1 MTLPV
6 LIGTVVVSLTNHA
19 GRVVTGPLGA
29 VTNGTFTV
37 ANRVYPLS
45 VLPASERHR
54 LGALA
59 GIDVRTPAEKV
70 RARERARW
78 LDRIRIRE
86 EMGEITPET
95 AARLRSEI
103 PE

>member
-1 MTLPV
+1 MFPV
-6 LIGTVVVSLTNHA
+6 IIGAIIVSVTNHA
-19 GRVVTGPLGA
+19 GCVMTGPFGGI
-29 VTNGTFTV
+29 TNGTF
-37 ANRVYPLS
+37 AIASRVYPLS

-59 GIDVRTPAEKV
+59 GCDVRTPAEKV
-70 RARERARW
+70 RARERAHW
-78 LDRIRIRE
+78 IDRIRIRE

-95 AARLRSEI
+95 AARLRAEI